1 MTEKIAP
8 PPAWRQGVLHSN
20 YARIAVGLVNR
31 LGLHVE
37 AALPET
43 ARMLPFLD
51 LLPYLEAF
59 EAARNPMRGIALGL
73 SIPASAHGAM
83 GYAAVSS
90 ATIGQ
95 ALAAIAEFTPMRNRI
110 LDYACQVTAKE
121 TVLTF
126 TPRIPLYGY
135 REFVEIATVI
145 TVCKTV
151 QSLAGDDAAQR
162 MQFDASW
169 SDTAELPMPM
179 QVRHGRP
186 VSALRVPADI
196 ALLPTL
202 TADAKLYASASRSC
216 EEELTILN
224 GSVAARLR
232 AIMPNADQTWPSL
245 TEAAQQFSMSP
256 RTLIRKLQQE
266 EMSYQSVL
274 DEAKSEMACW
284 YLRNTAIPL
293 SGIAER
299 LGFVDDSNFSR
310 SFKRWRGI
318 TPLKYRMARQV
329 RNETTDT
336 GS

>member
-1 MTEKIAP
+1 MTHELTEKIAP
-8 PPAWRQGVLHSN
+8 PPAWREGVLHSN
-20 YARIAVGLVNR
+20 YLRIAVGLVSR
-31 LGLHVE
+31 LGLHVD

-51 LLPYLEAF
+51 LLPYLEVL
-59 EAARNPMRGIALGL
+59 EAAGQPMRGIALGL

-95 ALAAIAEFTPMRNRI
+95 ALAAIAKFTPMRNRI
-110 LDYACQVTAKE
+110 LDYACKATAKE

-151 QSLAGDDAAQR
+151 QSLAGDEASKR
-162 MQFDASW
+162 MFFDASW
-169 SDTAELPMPM
+169 SDTTELPMAM
-179 QVRHGRP
+179 QVRYARS
-186 VSALRVPADI
+186 VTALRVPAEV

-224 GSVAARLR
+224 GSMAARLR
-232 AIMPNADQTWPSL
+232 AIMPGADQTWPTL
-245 TEAAQQFSMSP
+245 TQAAQQFAMSP
-256 RTLIRKLQQE
+256 RTLIRKLLQE
-266 EMSYQSVL
+266 GFSYQSLL
-274 DEAKSEMACW
+274 DEAKGELACW
-284 YLRNTAIPL
+284 YLRNTTLPL
-293 SGIAER
+293 SGIADR
-299 LGFVDDSNFSR
+299 LGFMDDSNFSR
-310 SFKRWRGI
+310 SFRRWRGM
-318 TPLKYRMARQV
+318 TPLAYRKSKLESLA
-329 RNETTDT
+329 
-336 GS
+336 GA